1 MTNNNKKQEFVGQ
14 NSINQ
19 NPYNSDINS
28 TRNTNQTGLNIN
40 QNPYINQNVN
50 QVQNQT
56 PIQAQNQTNSLFNSD
71 FIKGALIGAV
81 ATYILTNKNAQENI
95 FSVIDKAKNLVTA
108 GVEEM
113 KERIEDAKAAA
124 QARNQEL

>member
-14 NSINQ
+14 NSINR

-56 PIQAQNQTNSLFNSD
+56 QNQTNSLFNSD

-124 QARNQEL
+124 QARN